1 MISLFFK
8 AHTRKPTGPR
18 SRWIHAP
25 PSKTIYSSSVKPQC
39 LQHASSRTLVVFITI
54 LDSPTFRV
62 HTSVLHLVKILQ
74 SIVSFALD
82 TSAVGTLLDYPYR
95 GFTILTIRVLKK
107 TIVYCFLNSQS

>member
-1 MISLFFK
+1 MFATRFFSNSGSC
-8 AHTRKPTGPR
+8 H
-18 SRWIHAP
+18 
-25 PSKTIYSSSVKPQC
+25 Q
-39 LQHASSRTLVVFITI
+39 TLSTLIFITI